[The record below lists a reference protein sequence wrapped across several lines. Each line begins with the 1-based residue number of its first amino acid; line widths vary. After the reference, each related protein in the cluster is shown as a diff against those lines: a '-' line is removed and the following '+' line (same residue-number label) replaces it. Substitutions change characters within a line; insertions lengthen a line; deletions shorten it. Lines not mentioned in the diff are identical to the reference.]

1 MLYQLSQGKDLQAM
15 RSHFPTFILVAI
27 MAVCSPLISA
37 RSVPADP
44 VYLGQKYCRACHS
57 SSDDNRYHRWLN
69 SSHARAF
76 EALRGAEKTNP
87 ECLGCHTTGQ
97 GGPVSEKTERR
108 DLRGVQC
115 EACHGPGSDYKSMK
129 VMKNR
134 ELARQNGLWDV
145 TREICLKCHR

>member
-1 MLYQLSQGKDLQAM
+1 MRRYYSLILYVL
-15 RSHFPTFILVAI
+15 FT
-27 MAVCSPLISA
+27 AVCTLAVGP
-37 RSVPADP
+37 RSLGAEP

-69 SSHARAF
+69 SKHAKAF
-76 EALRGAEKTNP
+76 EALEGAEKTYA

-97 GGPVSEKTERR
+97 GGPVADKTDRK

-129 VMKNR
+129 VMKDPK
-134 ELARQNGLWDV
+134 LARANGLWDV
-145 TREICLKCHR
+145 TRDVCLRCHR